1 MVVVGNSEAGKGFT
15 RLCYAAQF
23 FFGGWFLAHGLNHWL
38 EFFPRPSGSSP
49 ISKEL
54 IGALNHS
61 GIFVI
66 VKALEVVTGAMLL
79 ANRAVPLAAV
89 LAMPVTLS
97 VAHLNIVANADTFGM
112 VVGVIAIGLN
122 GLVLLG
128 HLDRFLPMLAIR
140 HGDPSGAGLAALRQ
154 GWPNA
159 ERGPALKGM
168 THLIAIVVG
177 IAAPIAV
184 TFWSVR
190 DGGFRSKEHYAQV
203 PAPASQAT
211 PAGEHP

>member
-1 MVVVGNSEAGKGFT
+1 LVAGKGFT

-79 ANRAVPLAAV
+79 SNRAVPLAAV

-112 VVGVIAIGLN
+112 VVGLIAIGLN

-140 HGDPSGAGLAALRQ
+140 HGDPSGAGLAALGQ

-159 ERGPALKGM
+159 ADGPQLKGM
-168 THLIAIVVG
+168 AHLLAIVLG

-184 TFWSVR
+184 TFWSTR
-190 DGGFRSKEHYAQV
+190 DGGFRSKDHYAHV
-203 PAPASQAT
+203 KSLPADT
-211 PAGEHP
+211 AGEAK

>member
-1 MVVVGNSEAGKGFT
+1 M
-15 RLCYAAQF
+15 RLCYVAQL

-61 GIFVI
+61 GIFII
-66 VKALEVVTGAMLL
+66 VKAIEVITGILLL

-89 LAMPVTLS
+89 VAMPVTLS
-97 VAHLNIVANADTFGM
+97 VAHLNIVANADSFGM
-112 VVGVIAIGLN
+112 VVGLIAIALN

-128 HLDRFLPMLAIR
+128 HLDRFLPMLAWR
-140 HGDPSGAGLAALRQ
+140 HGDPSGAGLAQLRDG
-154 GWPNA
+154 GWPSA
-159 ERGPALKGM
+159 PQGPRLRGAVHIL
-168 THLIAIVVG
+168 AILAG

-184 TFWSVR
+184 TFWSTR
-190 DGGFRSKEHYAQV
+190 DGGVRSKDHYAQV
-203 PAPASQAT
+203 PDAPKADESAEVAQ
-211 PAGEHP
+211 